1 MLIIFDLD
9 DTLIDTSDFVT
20 PRKMKDALRKMVK
33 AGCPIA
39 DFENALE
46 YLLFL
51 NKTAKS
57 SKEALKEFIEKRG
70 FSHEFLTIGLREVY
84 ESSLENLTIPP
95 VEGVIETLSFLKKES
110 LLAVVTMGKLDRQM
124 EKLKKAGIDS
134 SFFYKIVCLEEGSKK
149 NAYASLLEELSMQA
163 SEVIVC
169 GDRLEVDLFPA
180 KEIGCTTVHIKRG
193 RGAYAEN
200 SAGSFLADFTITRP
214 SEVVDI
220 FFELK
225 RVNKED

>member
-9 DTLIDTSDFVT
+9 DTLVDTSDFVT
-20 PRKMKDALRKMVK
+20 PRKMRDALLRMVE
-33 AGCPIA
+33 AGCPIT

-46 YLLFL
+46 CLLLL

-57 SKEALKEFIEKRG
+57 SREALKRFVEQRA

-95 VEGVIETLSFLKKES
+95 VEGAIEILSFLKKES

-149 NAYASLLEELSMQA
+149 NSYASLLEELAMQP
-163 SEVIVC
+163 SGVIVC

-180 KEIGCTTVHIKRG
+180 KEIGCTTVHVKRG

-200 SAGSFLADFTITRP
+200 SAVGFLADFTITHL
-214 SEVVDI
+214 SEIVDI

-225 RVNKED
+225 QVNKED